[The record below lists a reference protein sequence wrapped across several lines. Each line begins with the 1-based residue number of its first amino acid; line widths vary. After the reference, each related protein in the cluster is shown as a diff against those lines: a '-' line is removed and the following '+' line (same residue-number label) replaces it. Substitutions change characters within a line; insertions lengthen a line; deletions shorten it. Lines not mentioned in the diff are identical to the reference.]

1 MSKTIM
7 AAAALSVVAGLGV
20 AALPLSSYAA
30 DLNTASENIDVIVN
44 IDNTISMA
52 VDTNAVEMNL
62 VPGGAAVTDKTV
74 TATVTTNNATG
85 YELYIRDSDD
95 STALVSAEGNSINAG
110 ATLSGAASAWAYQGG
125 DVTGWTAITTDN
137 AKIKTVTNPT
147 GTDNAG
153 QLDQAA
159 ARETVITFGAYAESN
174 QQSGIYKGGVTLTAV
189 ATGATA
195 NPGN

>member
-95 STALVSAEGNSINAG
+95 NTALVSAEGNTIAAG
-110 ATLSGAASAWAYQGG
+110 TTLSGNTSAWAYQGG
-125 DVTGWTAITTDN
+125 DKTSWTPITTDN
-137 AKIKTVTNPT
+137 VKIKSVTNPT

-153 QLDQAA
+153 QLNQAA

-174 QQSGIYKGGVTLTAV
+174 QQSGTYKGGVTLTAV
-189 ATGATA
+189 ATGAVA
-195 NPGN
+195 GS